1 MGTCLAVVDTNVP
14 PLRTMDGADTCSHS
28 SFGKGAGGT
37 PGTTQRG
44 TGCLRFLQWLLF
56 LLLLGFLAYQCWVIY
71 LPAMRSAINPTFKP
85 KFPAYTYSVW
95 GKKFNGLNVA
105 EPWVILVVSIV
116 VLIFTAKCV
125 VLKGPPISSS
135 PGGAKLEEKE
145 D

>member
-1 MGTCLAVVDTNVP
+1 MYFLLTSTLTHSN
-14 PLRTMDGADTCSHS
+14 LRTNADR
-28 SFGKGAGGT
+28 KGW
-37 PGTTQRG
+37 Q
-44 TGCLRFLQWLLF
+44 
-56 LLLLGFLAYQCWVIY
+56 
-71 LPAMRSAINPTFKP
+71 
-85 KFPAYTYSVW
+85 VW